1 MEGAR
6 NEVTDW
12 TRSTTTSLKLGL
24 SLSVVFL
31 ISACGTRPVHFTP
44 PNRADPIIEVS
55 EVKLESTENI
65 IAGIEDKDKAKRNAA
80 QFKLLAQSDIYC
92 GDFISSIYGRRA
104 VTNVWYSTITTATAA
119 AAAIVG
125 GRAAQNLAGT
135 SAVTNE
141 MRGSINNE
149 MYGGELIPT
158 VAKEI
163 ITMRKAEL
171 NRILQQ
177 QNKEMQDYSGAAAI
191 ADVIGYHELC
201 SIPIAISNILA
212 RANSRTGAGKLDL
225 NASLQMIDKAI
236 EVEKARLNDKTIEPN
251 AGEKLRIRNKISELS
266 DRRSNLIQIYAVPGY
281 QSSTDEGL
289 NSTSDGATQ
298 THVNE

>member
-1 MEGAR
+1 MEGST
-6 NEVTDW
+6 NGITDW
-12 TRSTTTSLKLGL
+12 TRSTTTSLKFGL
-24 SLSVVFL
+24 SLSAIL
-31 ISACGTRPVHFTP
+31 LTSACGSRPVHFTP

-55 EVKLESTENI
+55 EVKLDSTENI
-65 IAGIEDKDKAKRNAA
+65 IAEIKDDKTKRNAA

-163 ITMRKAEL
+163 ITMRRTEL
-171 NRILQQ
+171 HRILQQ
-177 QNKEMQDYSGAAAI
+177 HNKEMQDYSGAAAI

-236 EVEKARLNDKTIEPN
+236 ELEKARLNDKAIEPN
-251 AGEKLRIRNKISELS
+251 TGEKQRIRNKISELS

-289 NSTSDGATQ
+289 NPTSDGATQ